1 MLKCIDKSRVAI
13 LFFLAAGFLFV
24 MFSDFSAKEQNFLC
38 IGTETTGG
46 KASPTSFSLKFERLR
61 WFILWSDDD
70 GSAWLETQGGQAYY
84 FAYLDD
90 SGTYWNFADQKFLIP
105 PFGRFSSIS
114 NKAMIG
120 IRDGF
125 VVEGECQQVP
135 NYK

>member
-1 MLKCIDKSRVAI
+1 MFKRIDKLRVGS

-24 MFSDFSAKEQNFLC
+24 LFINFSTKEQNFFC
-38 IGTETTGG
+38 AGTEMVDG
-46 KASPTSFSLKFERLR
+46 KDSPTSFFLKFERFR

-70 GSAWLETQGGQAYY
+70 GSAWVETQDGQVYY

-90 SGTYWNFADQKFLIP
+90 SGVDWNFADQKFLIP
-105 PFGRFSSIS
+105 PFGKFSSIS

-125 VVEGECQQVP
+125 VVEGECQKSP